1 MSDTNLILSVKQKTV
16 ILEKTFAVLLKNHY
30 ERIINLKNIFK
41 LIILTKKKKLTVENL
56 RKVKFRFSELNG

>member
-16 ILEKTFAVLLKNHY
+16 ILEKTFAVLLKNY